1 MEFIEGKI
9 YDLAIDDQIMKGVC
23 TFRIAR
29 FLNHEGIYSFKIL
42 KTNKSCA
49 CSYSNN
55 QKNIRR
61 IKLSKFN
68 KELCLR

>member
-23 TFRIAR
+23 TTRIAN
-29 FLNHEGIYSFKIL
+29 FLKHEGIYSFKIL
-42 KTNKSCA
+42 KSNKTYT

-55 QKNIRR
+55 QKNIRK
-61 IKLSKFN
+61 IKLN
-68 KELCLR
+68 KLNRICLN